1 MTIDVE
7 HSDESEA
14 RASRPQI
21 PRLGAVAS
29 GLVALLLVGA
39 IFVIPL
45 LGLLIAPLGSL
56 PVLHFQSGGTPGFRA
71 WGPVAALLVGLAF
84 AGYAGFAVP
93 LLAAYTLLVIVPS
106 ATVDIWLRA
115 RWSEG
120 RWIAAATL
128 IGLSGSL
135 VVLYV
140 VALPQTPMDAVTAWM
155 RASSED
161 VGKLYAAWGLS
172 QGSAELVLDA
182 AERAASWVLPSIAVA
197 YLVLV
202 LFWMRPRLPLLGLP
216 FTVAPFETYRNDEWL
231 SALFAIAGG
240 GTLLLHGTPRWVA
253 INLLVAVL
261 ILYFVQGLAMIR
273 AHLARYFGRGWLVR
287 WGVALLCL
295 QGPMP
300 LLVAVLGVADSFHS
314 LRPHADDDGGMT

>member
-1 MTIDVE
+1 MTIEVQQPE
-7 HSDESEA
+7 EPEA

-39 IFVIPL
+39 VFAIPL
-45 LGLLIAPLGSL
+45 IGLLIAPLGSL
-56 PVLHFQSGGTPGFRA
+56 PVLHFQSGGASGYRA
-71 WGPVAALLVGLAF
+71 WGPVAALLAVA
-84 AGYAGFAVP
+84 AIAGFSGFALP
-93 LLAAYTLLVIVPS
+93 LLAAYALLVILPS
-106 ATVDIWLRA
+106 ATVDLWVRA
-115 RWSEG
+115 GWSEG
-120 RWIAAATL
+120 RWVAVATL
-128 IGLSGSL
+128 VGVFGALAA
-135 VVLYV
+135 LYAA
-140 VALPQTPMDAVTAWM
+140 ALPQTPMEAVAAWM

-161 VGKLYAAWGLS
+161 IGELYAAWGLS

-182 AERAASWVLPSIAVA
+182 AERAASWVLPSVPVA

-216 FTVAPFETYRNDEWL
+216 VQVVQFEAFRNDEWL
-231 SALFAIAGG
+231 AALFAMAGG
-240 GTLLLHGTPRWVA
+240 GTLLLDGTPRWAA

-273 AHLARYFGRGWLVR
+273 AHLARYIGRGWLVR

-314 LRPHADDDGGMT
+314 LRPRADDDGGTT